1 MVKLVDIAR
10 ATNVSNAAVSYAFS
24 SDPAKRAKL
33 SPATR
38 ERILRTAERFNYRPS
53 LTGRGF
59 ALRRSYNIALLMP
72 LSCTR
77 NMSAH
82 YLGMF
87 HGVSAGIAG
96 SDYNLSVFF
105 GCDEKFLGSV
115 RNDRVDAV
123 VVLARGQNPEV
134 FGALAALEIPIV
146 FLNRPA
152 PPECPDAASC
162 SSDYRE
168 WLTSALDDFE
178 DRGIRRCTLYYREDR
193 CGDREVKALFEEL
206 CSAKSISCRSLPRE
220 AFSAPA
226 GTSQEEGFVF
236 CGSSP
241 EILAFLRR
249 AEEAVLPKVAAGGFS
264 MDRPND
270 GNGNSSAAARRA
282 TAEDAPLTVLG
293 ETRKDAP
300 GVSAVPPGG
309 IPYVILSEMNGNRR
323 IGLAP
328 GKVFSHDSEAIGRTG
343 VEMLL
348 AELERGRRPKEK
360 RIPLL
365 RCDGPEKASMLPEF

>member
-115 RNDRVDAV
+115 RNGRIDAV
-123 VVLARGQNPEV
+123 AVLARGQNPEV
-134 FGALAALEIPIV
+134 FKTLAALEIPIV

-152 PPECPDAASC
+152 PPECADAASC
-162 SSDYRE
+162 SSDYRS
-168 WLTSALDDFE
+168 WLTGVLDDFE
-178 DRGIRRCTLYYREDR
+178 GNGIRSCTLYYRADR
-193 CGDREVKALFEEL
+193 FGDREVKTLLEEL
-206 CSAKSISCRSLPRE
+206 CAAKSISCRSFSRE
-220 AFSAPA
+220 EFSAPA
-226 GTSQEEGFVF
+226 KTSPVEGFVF

-241 EILAFLRR
+241 AILDFLRR
-249 AEEAVLPKVAAGGFS
+249 S
-264 MDRPND
+264 
-270 GNGNSSAAARRA
+270 
-282 TAEDAPLTVLG
+282 G
-293 ETRKDAP
+293 E
-300 GVSAVPPGG
+300 
-309 IPYVILSEMNGNRR
+309 IPYVILSEMGSARR
-323 IGLAP
+323 RGLT
-328 GKVFSHDSEAIGRTG
+328 GGTVFSHDSETIGRSG

-348 AELERGRRPKEK
+348 AELDRGGHPEEK

-365 RCDGPEKASMLPEF
+365 RDDGTAKASMIPEF